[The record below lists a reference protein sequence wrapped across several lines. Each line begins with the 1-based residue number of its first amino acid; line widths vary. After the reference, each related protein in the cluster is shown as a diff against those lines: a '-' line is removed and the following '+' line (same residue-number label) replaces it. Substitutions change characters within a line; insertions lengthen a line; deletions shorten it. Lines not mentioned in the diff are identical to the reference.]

1 VKDPSRILLQPLVTE
16 KSTILK
22 DDKNMLAFRVA
33 PDATKPEI
41 RRAVEQVF
49 KVKVKSVRTANIL
62 GKPKRWGRSL
72 GRRPNWKKAYVQLA
86 EGEKTIEYF
95 EGL

>member
-1 VKDPSRILLQPLVTE
+1 MRNPYQIVHTLLVTE
-16 KSTILK
+16 KGTELI
-22 DDKNMLAFRVA
+22 DEHNQYTFRVA
-33 PDATKPEI
+33 SDANKIEI

-72 GRRPNWKKAYVQLA
+72 GRRPHWKKAYVQLV

>member
-1 VKDPSRILLQPLVTE
+1 VKHPSRILLQPLVTE

-22 DDKNMLAFRVA
+22 DEKNVLAFRVA
-33 PDATKPEI
+33 SDATKPDI

-49 KVKVKSVRTANIL
+49 KVKVKSVRTANMM

-72 GRRPNWKKAYVQLA
+72 GRQSNWKKAYVQLV
-86 EGEKTIEYF
+86 EGEKTVEYF
-95 EGL
+95 EGV